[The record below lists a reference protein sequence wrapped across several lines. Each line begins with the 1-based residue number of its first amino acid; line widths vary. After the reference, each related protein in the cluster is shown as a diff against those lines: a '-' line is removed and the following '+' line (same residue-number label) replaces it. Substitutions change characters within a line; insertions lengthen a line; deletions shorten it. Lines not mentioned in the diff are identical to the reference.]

1 MASKKNLKKDINFL
15 ADDLIGTCMMH
26 QSIGNTKNE
35 NELNQIIE
43 DILVFRD
50 ETIKQVNEPELQES
64 DKSMRKYYRELYQKF
79 LQKVD
84 ETYEK
89 INSLTE

>member
-1 MASKKNLKKDINFL
+1 MASKKNLKKDINYL

-26 QSIGNTKNE
+26 QSIGSTKNE
-35 NELNQIIE
+35 NELNRIIE

-50 ETIKQVNEPELQES
+50 ETIKQVNEPELPES